1 MLWRGSRRSDNV
13 EDQRGAGG
21 FGGGLGGGGL
31 GGRGFGGSGIRIGGG
46 LGLVA
51 VIVICLLLGV
61 DPSALLQGVS
71 TGGTGS
77 SYQQPYDQAP
87 YDQNQEQQAQLDAN
101 RGTGDPSSTEMKD
114 FVSAVLGSTEDAWG
128 EIFRTN
134 GRQYRAPKLVLFTNV
149 TRSGCGV
156 AQSASGPFYCPADSK
171 VYIDLSFYDEL
182 RRRFHAP
189 GDFAEAYVIAH
200 EIGHHV
206 QHLLGL
212 MSDESGSQEGASGKS
227 VRIELM
233 ADCFA
238 GIWANRANREQHI
251 IEAGDIEEGLTAAAA
266 IGDDRLQ
273 KQSQGYVVP
282 DSFTHG
288 TSAQRV
294 RWFKAGFDSGNIN
307 ACDTSGSLN

>member
-21 FGGGLGGGGL
+21 FGGGGGL
-31 GGRGFGGSGIRIGGG
+31 GGGFGGGGFGRGGIRIGG

-51 VIVICLLLGV
+51 VIVICLLFGV
-61 DPSALLQGVS
+61 DPSALLQGI
-71 TGGTGS
+71 GGGGG
-77 SYQQPYDQAP
+77 SYQQPYDQP
-87 YDQNQEQQAQLDAN
+87 QEEQQAQLGNSAGN
-101 RGTGDPSSTEMKD
+101 TSAGSGDPSSAEMKD
-114 FVSAVLGSTEDAWG
+114 FVAAVLGSTEDAWRD
-128 EIFRTN
+128 IFQAS

-149 TRSGCGV
+149 IRSGCGV

-200 EIGHHV
+200 EVGHHV
-206 QHLLGL
+206 QNLLGL
-212 MSDESGSQEGASGKS
+212 MQKDSGSQEGETGQS

-238 GIWANRANREQHI
+238 GIWANRANRDQHI
-251 IEAGDIEEGLTAAAA
+251 IEAGDIDEGLTAAAA

-273 KQSQGYVVP
+273 KQAQGYVVP

-294 RWFKAGFDSGNIN
+294 HWFKAGFKSGDIN
-307 ACDTSGSLN
+307 ACDTSGSLD

>member
-1 MLWRGSRRSDNV
+1 MLWRNSRRSDNV
-13 EDQRGAGG
+13 EDDRGTTGGGG
-21 FGGGLGGGGL
+21 FGGG
-31 GGRGFGGSGIRIGGG
+31 GFGGGGIRIGGG
-46 LGLVA
+46 IGLVA
-51 VIVICLLLGV
+51 VVVICLLLGI
-61 DPSALLQGVS
+61 DPSALLQDIGN
-71 TGGTGS
+71 GGTGS
-77 SYQQPYDQAP
+77 SYQEPYEPTQDQ
-87 YDQNQEQQAQLDAN
+87 QQAQL
-101 RGTGDPSSTEMKD
+101 GGDQGNDNSGGDEMKD

-128 EIFRTN
+128 GIFQEI

-149 TRSGCGV
+149 IRSGCGV
-156 AQSASGPFYCPADSK
+156 AQTASGPFYCPVDSK

-200 EIGHHV
+200 EVGHHV
-206 QHLLGL
+206 QNLLGL
-212 MSDESGSQEGASGKS
+212 MRNTDAAQEGATGQS

-238 GIWANRANREQHI
+238 GIWANRANRKQKI
-251 IEAGDIEEGLTAAAA
+251 VEAGDIDEALTAAAA

-273 KQSQGYVVP
+273 KQAQGYAVP

-294 RWFKAGFDSGNIN
+294 HWFKVGYQRGDMN
-307 ACDTSGSLN
+307 ACDTSGALD